1 MVRLSSCPPTRKLLA
16 NTKKAY
22 LTVFPIHSSL
32 TTHQAEALQS
42 WRTLILEASA
52 MTNKLHTSQ
61 KTQEIFSS
69 LGQSL
74 KLQPFILSKLA
85 IALSVRNGQLQAND
99 FKTDNNG
106 LELSRQVIFGDH
118 DLLFKSLIIKN
129 EGKRIKNLSTTNR
142 RLRKQQGQILHCAKK
157 S

>member
-1 MVRLSSCPPTRKLLA
+1 
-16 NTKKAY
+16 
-22 LTVFPIHSSL
+22 
-32 TTHQAEALQS
+32 
-42 WRTLILEASA
+42 

-85 IALSVRNGQLQAND
+85 IALSVRKGQLQAND

-106 LELSRQVIFGDH
+106 LELSRQVIN
-118 DLLFKSLIIKN
+118 N
-129 EGKRIKNLSTTNR
+129 EGKVIREDDYFPGLVKAHLDR
-142 RLRKQQGQILHCAKK
+142 GAKLLEDEK
-157 S
+157 RYSKDFYNHLCHLDDNI